1 MTIVLMAIMPIDA
14 LAATEVSQ
22 VESDKEFV
30 NEIYQNLIARKTVFT
45 IEYEKKITDI
55 LGVEKASQ
63 ITNGMFSG
71 YMDKIMGKVYAKD
84 QKTSSDHDYLKWSVK
99 GLKWSLQYGSL
110 SLYPTIEFE
119 FEYNESVDQLKK
131 VNTRIKKILDELT
144 IEDATDYK
152 KVKLIHDYVANYA
165 NYNLG
170 GTGFSAYAAL
180 IQKKAVCQ
188 GYSLAVYKLLTEA
201 GIPCRI
207 ITGQGNGG
215 SHAWNIV
222 LLNGK
227 WYNLDVTWDDPIG
240 ASKIS
245 YDYFLKGTKEFYK
258 DHVPDAEFKS
268 ASFKKKYNL
277 SSSNYK
283 K

>member
-1 MTIVLMAIMPIDA
+1 MTIVLMVIMPIDA

-22 VESDKEFV
+22 VESDKELI
-30 NEIYQNLIARKTVFT
+30 NEIYQNLVAHKTVFT
-45 IEYEKKITDI
+45 IEYNKKITDI
-55 LGVEKASQ
+55 LGVENANQ
-63 ITNGMFSG
+63 ITNAMFSG
-71 YMDKIMGKVYAKD
+71 YMDKIMDKVYSKD
-84 QKTSSDHDYLKWSVK
+84 HKTSSDFDYLKWSV
-99 GLKWSLQYGSL
+99 GGYQWSLKYGSL
-110 SLYPTIEFE
+110 TLYPTVEFE
-119 FEYNESVDQLKK
+119 IKYNESSDQLKK
-131 VNTRIKKILDELT
+131 VNTKIKNILTDLT
-144 IEDATDYK
+144 IEEVSDYK
-152 KVKLIHDYVANYA
+152 KVKLIHDYVADYA
-165 NYNLG
+165 NYNTV

-188 GYSLAVYKLLTEA
+188 GYSLAVYKMLTEA

-222 LLNGK
+222 RLNGK

-240 ASKIS
+240 GTKIS

-268 ASFKKKYNL
+268 AGFKKKYNL